1 MIIDKLKYLRG
12 NGNGNLYE
20 GHSKEQSLLQQEF
33 IRIAISRFKPDTI
46 FETGTN
52 KAYFGAFLHEIGF
65 RGTYVTCDPDV
76 DVSYPSIEVLR
87 EVAEF
92 GVEYIPDK
100 SSSSNYG
107 FRLELPN
114 GQMMAWIDGD
124 HSYSGALYD
133 LRLFGR
139 YNMPILIDDYGMDSV
154 LNAVFDFLNETN
166 YKLDSVSTDNRQI
179 ALLIPKQ

>member
-20 GHSKEQSLLQQEF
+20 GHSEEQSLIQRNF
-33 IRIAISRFKPDTI
+33 IHQAIERFTPDTI

-65 RGTYVTCDPDV
+65 KGSYVTCDPDV
-76 DVSYPSIEVLR
+76 DVSYPCIKALK

-92 GVEYIPDK
+92 SVEYIPER
-100 SSSSNYG
+100 SSAMNYL

-124 HSYSGALYD
+124 HSYEGALYD
-133 LRLFGR
+133 LRLFGQ

-154 LNAVFDFLNETN
+154 LNAVFEFLNDTK
-166 YKLDSVSTDNRQI
+166 YKLDSVSTDNRKI